1 MFQGRKIITLLI
13 SVLAAVVLWLYV
25 VTNVTPERDFRVS
38 SVHVSIDGMS
48 ALEERGLVITK
59 QSDDEIDLDIRTSR
73 DNLSKLNKSSIRINA
88 DVSKIREPGSYTL
101 NTVVTFPDT
110 VRTSAVVILQK
121 SEITI
126 TVEQLQKQSFNIQ
139 LKTTGD
145 VMDGFLFDKANAVLD
160 PMQVV
165 VTGLEED
172 IAKIADV
179 VVNYDVSNLIET
191 AYPTVSLLFLD
202 EEGNEIEFSEHTSFS
217 VTDTRLTLPVY
228 RTREIQLALDYLEG
242 GGVKA
247 SNVKLTF
254 DPASSIRVMG
264 TADVIDALDDSLVLG
279 TVDLAKIP
287 DEYEQTFSLDV
298 LPAGVNNISG
308 IKDVTAIIK
317 LTGVSTDTIDVSD
330 IRLKNLKPDYEV
342 KLATLTASVTVKGST
357 EEIEEL
363 KKAKDSGIYIEVDLE
378 DYQSQTGAFTVSG
391 RVVNVNHPELLVKS
405 TVDIGVVITYIPEH
419 PDQTPE

>member
-38 SVHVSIDGMS
+38 SVPVSIDGMS

-254 DPASSIRVMG
+254 VPASSIRVMG

>member
-38 SVHVSIDGMS
+38 SVPVSIDGMS

>member
-38 SVHVSIDGMS
+38 SVPVSIDGMS
-48 ALEERGLVITK
+48 ALEERGLVITN
-59 QSDDEIDLDIRTSR
+59 QSDDELDLDIRTSR

-121 SEITI
+121 SEISI

-145 VMDGFLFDKANAVLD
+145 VTDGFIFDKANAVLD

-202 EEGNEIEFSEHTSFS
+202 EKGKEIEFSEHTSFS

-228 RTREIQLALDYLEG
+228 RTREIQLGLEFREG

-247 SNVKLTF
+247 ANAEVTF
-254 DPASSIRVMG
+254 EPVSSIRVMG
-264 TADVIDALDDSLVLG
+264 TADVIDALDDSFVLG
-279 TVDLAKIP
+279 TVDLAEIQ
-287 DEYEQTFSLDV
+287 DQYEQTFLLDV
-298 LPAGVNNISG
+298 LPAGVKNISG
-308 IKDVTAIIK
+308 YEKVTAVIT

-330 IRLKNLKPDYEV
+330 IRLKNRQTDYEV
-342 KLATLTASVTVKGST
+342 KLATLTASVKVKGST

-363 KKAKDSGIYIEVDLE
+363 KKAKDNGIYIEVDLE

-391 RVVNVNHPELLVKS
+391 RVVNENHPELLVEG